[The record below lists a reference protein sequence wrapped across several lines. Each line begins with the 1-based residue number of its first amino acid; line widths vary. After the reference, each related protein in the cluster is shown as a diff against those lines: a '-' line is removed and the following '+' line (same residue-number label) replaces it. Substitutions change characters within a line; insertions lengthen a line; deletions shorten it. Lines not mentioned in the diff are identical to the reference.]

1 MRGMA
6 LGLLVMGG
14 LLTLGCNKPETSVA
28 PKQGADVSYG
38 AMQPDMYSTTPA
50 ESTPTSYDTATDP
63 GYDSGPV
70 SGSGRTHV
78 VAKGDTLFK
87 LARQYYNDQSKWR
100 DIYNANRS
108 IMSDPNR
115 LKVGQELVLP

>member
-6 LGLLVMGG
+6 LGMSMLGCAV
-14 LLTLGCNKPETSVA
+14 LTGCNKPETSTA
-28 PKQGADVSYG
+28 PKQDVSYG
-38 AMQPDMYSTTPA
+38 AMQPDMYSTAPSDSTTTTYDPSMDAGYEPA
-50 ESTPTSYDTATDP
+50 P
-63 GYDSGPV
+63 
-70 SGSGRTHV
+70 GSGRTHV

-108 IMSDPNR
+108 ILSDPNR